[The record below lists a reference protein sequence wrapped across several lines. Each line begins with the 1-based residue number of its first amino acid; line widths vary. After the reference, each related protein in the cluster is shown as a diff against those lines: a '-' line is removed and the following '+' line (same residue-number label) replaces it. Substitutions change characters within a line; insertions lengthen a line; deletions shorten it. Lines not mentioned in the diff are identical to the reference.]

1 MPNDPAR
8 LIETRQTKRFAAWA
22 QAAEGRARD
31 WRAIAAE
38 LRRKAESY
46 ERIAES
52 EERYAA
58 RWRERSQ

>member
-8 LIETRQTKRFAAWA
+8 LIETRQLKRFEAWA
-22 QAAEGRARD
+22 HAAESRARD

-52 EERYAA
+52 EDRDAA
-58 RWRERSQ
+58 RWRGRSQ